1 MLTRKVRRL
10 LSLTAAA
17 PLLVAGCTDNGLT
30 GPYGEVS
37 GTYQLTVFAGR
48 SVPTTITCQPG
59 TCGLSNGGTFHVSD
73 GTLVL
78 NSNGTYTETN
88 HYVTTPTGG
97 VASPSTFVST
107 GTFTVNG
114 DAFTLSDGQSQR
126 FVSGTIGF
134 DNINWTINY
143 TEDNEPY
150 EYMRVE

>member
-37 GTYQLTVFAGR
+37 GEYQLTIHGDQ
-48 SVPTTITCQPG
+48 SVPYTEPCQPG
-59 TCGLSNGGTFHVSD
+59 FCGLPNGGMFQVTD

-114 DAFTLSDGQSQR
+114 DDFTLSDGQSQR
-126 FVSGTIGF
+126 FVSGTIRF
-134 DNINWTINY
+134 DTINY
-143 TEDNEPY
+143 IEDNEAY
-150 EYMRVE
+150 EYRR

>member
-1 MLTRKVRRL
+1 MLTRKIRRL
-10 LSLTAAA
+10 LSLLAAA
-17 PLLVAGCTDNGLT
+17 PLLVAGCTDNDLT

-48 SVPTTITCQPG
+48 SVPATITCNPG
-59 TCGLSNGGTFHVSD
+59 ECGLSNGGTFQATD

-78 NSNGTYTETN
+78 NRNGTYTETN

-97 VASPSTFVST
+97 FASNSTFVST

-126 FVSGTIGF
+126 FVSGTITF
-134 DNINWTINY
+134 NTNNWTINY
-143 TEDNEPY
+143 TEDNESY
-150 EYMRVE
+150 EYQR